1 MKSCPEIIRGL
12 RQDKDLHQKDIAKM
26 IDTSQQQYSNYET
39 GESEISVQAL
49 IILADF
55 YGTSTDY
62 LLGRTKRK
70 EGMVSIKEMLTG
82 KHSAGE
88 VISEIAAL
96 SPERRSTVID
106 FVMFLKS
113 CEQAE
118 ESEDKDGERKS

>member
-88 VISEIAAL
+88 VISEIATL
-96 SPERRSTVID
+96 TPERRSTVID

-118 ESEDKDGERKS
+118 ESEEKDGERKS